1 MGSFLGRGFLYKKI
15 INSQMKNVTVEGAE
29 LMLDVGSLL
38 LRIVGRKKLPLASLL
53 LDALTKNKKLVIDW
67 KKFIN

>member
-1 MGSFLGRGFLYKKI
+1 
-15 INSQMKNVTVEGAE
+15 
-29 LMLDVGSLL
+29 MLDVGSLL